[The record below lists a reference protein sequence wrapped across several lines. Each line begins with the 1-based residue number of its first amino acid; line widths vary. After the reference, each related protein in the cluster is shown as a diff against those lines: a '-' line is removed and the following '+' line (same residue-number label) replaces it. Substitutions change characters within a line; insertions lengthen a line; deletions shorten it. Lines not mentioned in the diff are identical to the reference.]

1 MKLKYKDIRKFEQV
15 EIDIKDKRSE
25 YQIAILVDSPLFLF
39 DIQGIR
45 DHFHIKKSFIYGDYQ
60 SWNNH
65 LFELAG
71 FDLNDIKKINSTD
84 NEAKK
89 QWVDSRIDEYER
101 LNELRLRF
109 SESLANIRQLFRYP
123 AIFDDVIQQV
133 VLFNRVSDFKT
144 TYATLIREPSK
155 LLHSDK
161 KHPDVT
167 LAIIL
172 TPNSTLEDVNKAY
185 LEAMQLKPSFELY
198 NPLYI
203 NLDND
208 PDTTKR
214 DRLWF
219 WQKYHDDR
227 KTTVILNDWND
238 SCPKDKLHESQSEVK
253 KCDYCKIDNESVVD
267 TAIHNYKQKI
277 QFLFPDSS

>member
-1 MKLKYKDIRKFEQV
+1 MKLKYKDIKNFEQV

-45 DHFHIKKSFIYGDYQ
+45 NQFHIKQLFKYGDYQ

-71 FDLNDIKKINSTD
+71 FDIDDIKEINDSY
-84 NEAKK
+84 NEAKN
-89 QWVDSRIDEYER
+89 QWMESRKEEYER
-101 LNELRLRF
+101 LNELRLSF
-109 SESLANIRQLFRYP
+109 SESLANTRQLFRYP
-123 AIFDDVIQQV
+123 AIFDDVIQQA
-133 VLFNRVSDFKT
+133 VLFNKVSDFKT

-155 LLHSDK
+155 LQGSDIE
-161 KHPDVT
+161 HPDVT

-172 TPNSTLEDVNKAY
+172 TPNSTLEDVYKAY
-185 LEAMQLKPSFELY
+185 LEAMQLKPNFELY

-203 NLDND
+203 NLDDD

-227 KTTVILNDWND
+227 KTTDIINDWND
-238 SCPKDKLHESQSEVK
+238 SCPKNKLHESQSEVK

-277 QFLFPDSS
+277 QFLFQDSS